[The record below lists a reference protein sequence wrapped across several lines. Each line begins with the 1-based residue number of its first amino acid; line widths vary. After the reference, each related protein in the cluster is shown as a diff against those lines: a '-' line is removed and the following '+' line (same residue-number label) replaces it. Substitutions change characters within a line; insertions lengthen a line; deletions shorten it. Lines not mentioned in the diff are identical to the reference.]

1 MLSLRVDGGNL
12 LATRDDPTK
21 VSLAGSL
28 MLGGLEAHSLDD
40 LRSILAG
47 KTISPVFGNST
58 DAFGGSALTSP
69 EDFAL
74 QAKLMAAFLTHPG
87 YRPDG
92 LALIRRVLP
101 QQYAANDATPAAVLG
116 RDVGGILANNDPRS
130 QTPPLEKVMAL
141 DWAQLKPAI
150 ADSFAHGAIEIGVVG
165 DIGERSAIDAIAA
178 TFGALPERR
187 AAFDPRTDARIRQ
200 FATDRSERTLIHKG
214 PAEQAE
220 LRVYWPA
227 RDDSDLAEAMQL
239 TLLSRAMQLMLTEEL
254 REKLGES
261 YSPGAAASLSDEF
274 PGYGHLFAA
283 SNVDY
288 KDLATTRAAIFAIA
302 KELRDK
308 PVDPDLLDRA
318 RRPLLEAMVKS
329 RRENSYWLNYV
340 AEAASHADRLDR
352 SRKGIG
358 AVEAATPAELQAL
371 AKRYLVDDKAL
382 VIKAVS
388 DKAGK

>member
-1 MLSLRVDGGNL
+1 M
-12 LATRDDPTK
+12 T
-21 VSLAGSL
+21 
-28 MLGGLEAHSLDD
+28 
-40 LRSILAG
+40 
-47 KTISPVFGNST
+47 
-58 DAFGGSALTSP
+58 
-69 EDFAL
+69 
-74 QAKLMAAFLTHPG
+74 
-87 YRPDG
+87 
-92 LALIRRVLP
+92 
-101 QQYAANDATPAAVLG
+101 
-116 RDVGGILANNDPRS
+116 
-130 QTPPLEKVMAL
+130 L
-141 DWAQLKPAI
+141 DWAQLKPVV
-150 ADSFAHGAIEIGVVG
+150 ADSFAHGAIEVGVVG
-165 DIGERSAIDAIAA
+165 DIGEQAAIDAIAA

-187 AAFDPRTDARIRQ
+187 AAFDPRTDARVRQ

-227 RDDSDLAEAMQL
+227 RDDSDLGEAMRL
-239 TLLSRAMQLMLTEEL
+239 NLLARVMQLMLTEEL

-274 PGYGHLFAA
+274 PGYGHVFAA
-283 SNVDY
+283 SNVDH

-308 PVDPDLLDRA
+308 PVDADLIDRA
-318 RRPLLEAMVKS
+318 RKPLVEAMVKS

-340 AEAASHADRLDR
+340 AEATSHADRLDR
-352 SRKGIG
+352 SRKGI
-358 AVEAATPAELQAL
+358 AEVEAATPAELQAL